1 MNFLDKFRY
10 TYDDLNELGIVQNN
24 KKETKNFRK
33 IQSIICKV
41 NLYEF

>member
-24 KKETKNFRK
+24 KNDTKNFNNQNLRTYYQV
-33 IQSIICKV
+33 QSK
-41 NLYEF
+41 